1 MDWRK
6 PLDELT
12 LRFLISRLTEDRE
25 QHLSLAKEAKSYD
38 ESAGE
43 AFMVRAEECGRIIG
57 QMRKQVERLDSTPPP
72 PPPPVARWP
81 NH

>member
-6 PLDELT
+6 PLDDLT

-57 QMRKQVERLDSTPPP
+57 QMRRQVERLNSAPP
-72 PPPPVARWP
+72 PPPPVASWP
-81 NH
+81 NP